1 MDEVRAMAAAG
12 ESVGRAM
19 GSGVRTVREGAQ
31 RAGRAGAQATIKA
44 ARQAARSTESQL
56 ADRGLTPHQLLE
68 LIENNA
74 QDGKKAVEVNKRKL
88 RKQQART
95 GRDLRKAGR
104 SARRDLEKK
113 IKSTRRRRRWP
124 WVLGLIALGAA
135 AVAATRRS
143 DSTTVQAEDVFDSP
157 DAMHG
162 EGRHAGA
169 GSDAEPS
176 TNGSGTLHR
185 GNGAA
190 RDLDRGADNRN

>member
-1 MDEVRAMAAAG
+1 MRAMAAAG

-19 GSGVRTVREGAQ
+19 GSGVKTVREGAQ
-31 RAGRAGAQATIKA
+31 RAGKASAQATIKA
-44 ARQAARSTESQL
+44 ARQAARSAESQL
-56 ADRGLTPHQLLE
+56 AERGLTPQQLLE
-68 LIENNA
+68 LIESNA
-74 QDGKKAVEVNKRKL
+74 QEGKKTVAVNKRKL

-104 SARRDLEKK
+104 SARRELEKK
-113 IKSTRRRRRWP
+113 FKSTHKRRRWP
-124 WVLGLIALGAA
+124 WVLGLIALGAV

-143 DSTTVQAEDVFDSP
+143 DSSAVQAEDVFDSP

-162 EGRHAGA
+162 DGRDPTGT
-169 GSDAEPS
+169 GSDGGPS
-176 TNGSGTLHR
+176 TNGTGTLHR